1 MAQLQLLF
9 KIRVQDDSESDDAGV
24 ANPVERDRHED
35 DNYSSGEGG
44 SEIITVDS
52 DNEENVGNQLLD
64 LSSDEEGLQRPAF
77 NSTPKRSS
85 KSGNQATHTLPGTS
99 LSGDTEVFV
108 NTLYGNVLQ

>member
-35 DNYSSGEGG
+35 DNYSSGE
-44 SEIITVDS
+44 
-52 DNEENVGNQLLD
+52 D